1 VSNVLD
7 QVEFLN
13 AHSPKMHSN
22 CCKYTF
28 MRTLLCS
35 LATVS
40 TNSRSRDCSLGEH
53 SCTALARPL
62 LRRATSSSS
71 GHLCSPRCSLSFYCP
86 RSTATITGLELASLL
101 STGDYSHTPGQL
113 QSNCAHTYYKQR
125 TIMDEKDQTGLL
137 QMM

>member
-1 VSNVLD
+1 
-7 QVEFLN
+7 
-13 AHSPKMHSN
+13 MHILQR
-22 CCKYTF
+22 CT
-28 MRTLLCS
+28 RTVASTHLC
-35 LATVS
+35 ARCFVHWP
-40 TNSRSRDCSLGEH
+40 RSVRTRDCSLGEH

-125 TIMDEKDQTGLL
+125 TTMDEKDQTGLL